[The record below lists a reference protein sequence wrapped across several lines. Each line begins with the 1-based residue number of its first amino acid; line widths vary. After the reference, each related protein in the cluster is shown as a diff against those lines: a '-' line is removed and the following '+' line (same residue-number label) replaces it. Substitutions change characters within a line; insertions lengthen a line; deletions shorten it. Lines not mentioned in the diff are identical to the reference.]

1 MQDIKKFPTV
11 GICAPEIPQVR
22 KIVSL
27 PHKMIYINTAA
38 APGANVIRLVQRE
51 EEMTIQHL
59 D

>member
-1 MQDIKKFPTV
+1 MQDIKKFPAV
-11 GICAPEIPQVR
+11 GIYAPEIPQVR

-51 EEMTIQHL
+51 EEMTL
-59 D
+59 FK

>member
-51 EEMTIQHL
+51 EEITTR
-59 D
+59 